1 MNLQQPM
8 YCLLIISLK
17 IFLLKVSI
25 SNAFGAQFQPACKFN
40 LCISSFPY
48 YRYFGE
54 AKPISMLKKF
64 LWFQKAF
71 VQLKFLKCWIVL
83 LPRIIKNCG
92 KQIRLQLIREQS
104 NTHQKHPFHFWIHS
118 QCYFQGFSATEK
130 QQQKLNLY
138 LSFKNQL

>member
-25 SNAFGAQFQPACKFN
+25 SNAFGAQFQPACNFN

-64 LWFQKAF
+64 LWFQKAL

-83 LPRIIKNCG
+83 LPRIIKNLWEIDQVTTY
-92 KQIRLQLIREQS
+92 KRAS
-104 NTHQKHPFHFWIHS
+104 NTHQKHPFHFWIPS

-138 LSFKNQL
+138 LSFKNQP